1 VTILAAILLLPAAT
15 ATLLISLTGALGLG
29 VGAGAGAA
37 FFAGETD
44 LVGFFSGDFEAGFF
58 SGDFEAGLAG
68 ALAYVAF
75 F

>member
-1 VTILAAILLLPAAT
+1 MTILAAILLLPAAT
-15 ATLLISLTGALGLG
+15 ATLLISLIGALGL
-29 VGAGAGAA
+29 GAGAGAA